1 MKISWKNIGNWQ
13 SWKTRFF
20 WLGHFKFLKSSIWFF
35 FYFISVKNPALLYE
49 LTFFSALWMVF
60 PESWKIS
67 CPNFYAHDCIIFL
80 YSLTFIIYVIQ
91 RFDQVKIL
99 GLIKILPKY
108 DLNDLSLHG
117 SEKANTQLT
126 CHYWGLSIKWHAAPA
141 CNQGCFVLT
150 QNYWLNW
157 TLWLSLP
164 TACWRP
170 TPYARLYCT
179 MPPYRAGCTKLSTN
193 CCYRNDN
200 HLFTAKK

>member
-1 MKISWKNIGNWQ
+1 MFKVSCGLLKLGFIGVYSYKNWRNC
-13 SWKTRFF
+13 SM
-20 WLGHFKFLKSSIWFF
+20 
-35 FYFISVKNPALLYE
+35 E
-49 LTFFSALWMVF
+49 
-60 PESWKIS
+60 
-67 CPNFYAHDCIIFL
+67 C
-80 YSLTFIIYVIQ
+80 
-91 RFDQVKIL
+91 
-99 GLIKILPKY
+99 
-108 DLNDLSLHG
+108 LHG

-170 TPYARLYCT
+170 TPSPASTAPCCQAAIPRRR
-179 MPPYRAGCTKLSTN
+179 RAGCTELSTN

-200 HLFTAKK
+200 HLFTAKKWRRRRPQEEFLEDTNLFRWWKKYQVVVD